1 MRTIIAVAV
10 LAGTIAALAVPPL
23 AAADGGAA
31 VAARTTLT
39 GRAAVPRGA
48 KHGRAHASLR
58 FAGRRVCWSIRR
70 VRGIDRPRVASI
82 YKAIP
87 GEFGP
92 LMVRLGKRY
101 RATGCVTAR
110 QGIAESIAR
119 SPQGFYL
126 SIATRRFPLGA
137 VRGQLRR
144 A

>member
-1 MRTIIAVAV
+1 MRTIIATAL

-39 GRAAVPRGA
+39 GRAAVPKGA
-48 KHGRAHASLR
+48 AHGRARASLR
-58 FAGRRVCWSIRR
+58 ITGRKVCWSISG
-70 VRGIDRPRVASI
+70 VRGIGRPRTASI

-92 LMVRLGKRY
+92 LMARLGGRY
-101 RATGCVTAR
+101 RAAGCVKAR
-110 QGIAESIAR
+110 VGIAEAIAR
-119 SPQGFYL
+119 SPEGFYL
-126 SIATRRFPLGA
+126 SIATRRYPLGA

>member
-1 MRTIIAVAV
+1 VRTIIVTAL

-39 GRAAVPRGA
+39 GRRAVPKGA
-48 KHGRAHASLR
+48 VHGRAHASLKIT
-58 FAGRRVCWSIRR
+58 GRRVCWSIRG
-70 VRGIDRPRVASI
+70 VRGIGRPRTASI

-92 LMVRLGKRY
+92 LMVRLGGRY
-101 RATGCVTAR
+101 RGAGCVTAR
-110 QGIAESIAR
+110 VGVAEAIAQ
-119 SPQGFYL
+119 SPEGFYL